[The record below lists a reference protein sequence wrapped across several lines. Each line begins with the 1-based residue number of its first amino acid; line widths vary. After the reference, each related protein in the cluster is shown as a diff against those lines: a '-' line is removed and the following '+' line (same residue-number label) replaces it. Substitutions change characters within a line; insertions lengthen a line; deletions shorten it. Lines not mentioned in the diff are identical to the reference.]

1 MQYSNEA
8 VLEVL
13 GEVRESQSLK
23 ELYIYR
29 DCLMKVSP
37 EICDLDDFKKV
48 FDETETKFS
57 EVDLGELPTES
68 LLDRIRE
75 AKGQVAV
82 GRAEAKVTV
91 RPHVRYVVNRHA
103 RLWKMTPQAMALV
116 IGILETGKEVVTE
129 PEMYELCMRLRAE
142 GKLGGAQHPFGKV
155 FRYYLAEGENGF
167 KTHGFLTKL
176 G

>member
-1 MQYSNEA
+1 MQLSNEA
-8 VLEVL
+8 VLEIL
-13 GEVRESQSLK
+13 GEVRDAQSLK
-23 ELYIYR
+23 ELYIVR
-29 DCLMKVSP
+29 DTIAMVSP

-68 LLDRIRE
+68 LLDRIRA
-75 AKGQVAV
+75 AKGQVVV

-91 RPHVRYVVNRHA
+91 RPHVHYVVNRHA
-103 RLWKMTPQAMALV
+103 RLWKMTPQAMAIV
-116 IGILETGKEVVTE
+116 VGILETGKEVVTE

-167 KTHGFLTKL
+167 KTHGFLTKR